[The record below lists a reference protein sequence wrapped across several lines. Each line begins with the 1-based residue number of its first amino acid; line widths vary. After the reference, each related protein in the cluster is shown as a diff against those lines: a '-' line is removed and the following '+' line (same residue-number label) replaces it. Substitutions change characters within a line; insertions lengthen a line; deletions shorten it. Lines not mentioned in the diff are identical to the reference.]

1 MVETRS
7 GKSSDAIK
15 KTTIIIKKQP
25 TPSTPLLRQQV
36 DRSDTPHPTGADQES
51 LHADKEVEM
60 FMMKNRRRHHENI
73 EDAMLF
79 LPIPTIP
86 DNNDNIRRQQRRL
99 HDQETDDDDDDD
111 DDDVEKD
118 GVDGGDGADGCSSSS
133 FGGFASRK
141 AAGILGGFSSDLS
154 SYVPYVTPS
163 IIRNKKSSKLDEE
176 KRQKFSSDSRELI
189 DHFSKRLSINYRN
202 SMEDLRYSF
211 YKSIMPLKTQC
222 RMILKLLIYIIFAVA
237 ALIMIATA
245 LLTIACIATKMAA
258 SDDEHHHRGTA
269 TTTTTI
275 NSTLPNDG
283 VVRGNVSCIY
293 VTSVLPNCGKTWKRK
308 TPTSSSKKT
317 TTPGEIRDTWKMH
330 LCNWPCLN
338 CDRLM
343 HACVSY
349 NAKGACRLWESR
361 CKEGTKTPFN
371 ICVPG
376 CLDCQSMRDGCD
388 YRGDVDQCVIFN
400 EYCKVNKVQSSTTTS
415 LPPPTTTTKPA
426 ASTEK
431 EGLDFEGF
439 VPKNK
444 TLCKIL
450 YKNCTST
457 NFIIAC
463 LEWYYYCV
471 PPATTTAAPTP
482 KGGIFEKV
490 KSCTELHDYCL
501 NKIPLSYYDCLQYYY
516 FCLKRSPTTTT
527 TTTTTPAE
535 EKEG

>member
-1 MVETRS
+1 
-7 GKSSDAIK
+7 
-15 KTTIIIKKQP
+15 
-25 TPSTPLLRQQV
+25 
-36 DRSDTPHPTGADQES
+36 
-51 LHADKEVEM
+51 
-60 FMMKNRRRHHENI
+60 MMKNRRRHHHENI

-79 LPIPTIP
+79 LPIPTMP
-86 DNNDNIRRQQRRL
+86 DNNDNIRRRRS
-99 HDQETDDDDDDD
+99 HDQETDDDDDDDD

-222 RMILKLLIYIIFAVA
+222 RMMLKLLIYIIFAVA

-258 SDDEHHHRGTA
+258 SDDDDEHHHRGTA
-269 TTTTTI
+269 ATTTTI

-317 TTPGEIRDTWKMH
+317 TTTPDEIRDTWKMH

-376 CLDCQSMRDGCD
+376 CLDLGQ
-388 YRGDVDQCVIFN
+388 
-400 EYCKVNKVQSSTTTS
+400 QSSINNNNNNNTIVI
-415 LPPPTTTTKPA
+415 K
-426 ASTEK
+426 
-431 EGLDFEGF
+431 
-439 VPKNK
+439 
-444 TLCKIL
+444 
-450 YKNCTST
+450 
-457 NFIIAC
+457 
-463 LEWYYYCV
+463 
-471 PPATTTAAPTP
+471 
-482 KGGIFEKV
+482 
-490 KSCTELHDYCL
+490 
-501 NKIPLSYYDCLQYYY
+501 QQ
-516 FCLKRSPTTTT
+516 TTTT
-527 TTTTTPAE
+527 TTTTTKSGE
-535 EKEG
+535 QKQNFMQEFV